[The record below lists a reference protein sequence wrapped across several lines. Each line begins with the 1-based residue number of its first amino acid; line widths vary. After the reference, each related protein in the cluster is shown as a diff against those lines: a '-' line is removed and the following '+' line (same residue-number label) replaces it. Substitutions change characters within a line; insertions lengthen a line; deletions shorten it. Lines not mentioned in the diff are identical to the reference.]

1 MSGIQ
6 YPCDLLEY
14 RPSSYNASLNICQCI
29 DIYQFQMRTCQY
41 LTQDDE
47 EELLHTDYE
56 EFCCQVPGCKATF
69 NQLIDSEFHYASKHT
84 FACSVCRK
92 SLPSFHL
99 LSLHIAEN
107 HDSFFNVLS
116 NKKPS
121 FECLLETCANSS
133 GAPKVGNS
141 PI

>member
-1 MSGIQ
+1 
-6 YPCDLLEY
+6 
-14 RPSSYNASLNICQCI
+14 
-29 DIYQFQMRTCQY
+29 MRTCQY

-133 GAPKVGNS
+133 GAPKVFIMSHYNLKAKCLIFHS
-141 PI
+141 

>member
-1 MSGIQ
+1 
-6 YPCDLLEY
+6 
-14 RPSSYNASLNICQCI
+14 
-29 DIYQFQMRTCQY
+29 MRTCQY

-116 NKKPS
+116 TKKPS
-121 FECLLETCANSS
+121 FAGEIIGCQKLKTEQEYASFEVYNTLEKQSKRQIKKISS
-133 GAPKVGNS
+133 
-141 PI
+141 

>member
-1 MSGIQ
+1 
-6 YPCDLLEY
+6 
-14 RPSSYNASLNICQCI
+14 
-29 DIYQFQMRTCQY
+29 MRTCQY

-107 HDSFFNVLS
+107 HDSFFYEHRGPLKFVFQPLVIQMVYSYVLDYYTFFYFS
-116 NKKPS
+116 RIQ
-121 FECLLETCANSS
+121 
-133 GAPKVGNS
+133 V
-141 PI
+141 